1 MKLKKYVGSNP
12 WVWPLLGIVIL
23 WIGISIMNGGFSFNS
38 LFDNISLS
46 CFLVIMALGQSIV
59 ITRGE
64 GAIDLS
70 LTYVIS
76 FVPYFITLIQIH
88 TGSYLIG
95 LLFGLLACAAIGM
108 ANGCVNYY
116 LKVPGM
122 ITTLAMGY
130 IVYSMTMLISQ
141 KQVSGAP
148 NDTFKVV
155 IQTGRIAGIPVRIIL
170 TLLIIIACWFVINR
184 TTFGW
189 QLRAVGMNR
198 TAAVFAGINVP
209 KIVIGAFVMTGVLIF
224 LASIM
229 LNAYLGMG
237 GQTIGN
243 AYLLPCVA
251 AAVLGG
257 TNLNGGKT
265 NIAGVVIASIMWTM
279 LNAFLNV
286 ALIQLHLNSA
296 VKNVVQGVI
305 LVLILIVAVPN
316 KQINE

>member
-1 MKLKKYVGSNP
+1 MKMKKMTGENP
-12 WVWPLLGIVIL
+12 WIWPLLGIVVL
-23 WIGISIMNGGFSFNS
+23 WIGISCMNGELSVS
-38 LFDNISLS
+38 LLFDNISMS
-46 CFLVIMALGQSIV
+46 CFLVIMALGQAIV

-76 FVPYFITLIQIH
+76 FVPYFITLIQLQ
-88 TGSYLIG
+88 TGSYLVG
-95 LLFGLLACAAIGM
+95 LLAGLLACIVIGI

-130 IVYSMTMLISQ
+130 IIYSLTMLISQ

-148 NDTFKVV
+148 NAKFRVV
-155 IQTGRIAGIPVRIIL
+155 IQTGTFLGIPVRIIL
-170 TLLIIIACWFVINR
+170 TAIIVAACWLVLNR

-189 QLRAVGMNR
+189 RLRAVGMNR
-198 TAAVFAGINVP
+198 TAASFAGIKVP
-209 KIVIGAFVMTGVLIF
+209 RIVIGAFVMTGILTF

-237 GQTIGN
+237 GQTAGN

-265 NIAGVVIASIMWTM
+265 NVAGVVVASIMWTM
-279 LNAFLNV
+279 LSAFLNV
-286 ALIQLHLNSA
+286 ALIQFHLDSA
-296 VKNVVQGVI
+296 IKNVIQGVI